1 MLLKKVST
9 KKNKLRLKKYSDIF
23 RYNLFCLFANNLWY
37 VWLTSNYLT
46 IFYDLSNVGAIKH
59 NTKIGV
65 TKNHELIENIEI
77 ASHNRNFVHPNILD
91 LLIFPHCVHR

>member
-1 MLLKKVST
+1 M
-9 KKNKLRLKKYSDIF
+9 KKNKFLLTKYSDILCYF
-23 RYNLFCLFANNLWY
+23 LFCLFANNLWY

-46 IFYDLSNVGAIKH
+46 FFYNLSNVGAIEH

-65 TKNHELIENIEI
+65 IKNRELIENIEI